1 MSYTIFLIRI
11 AISFILSFFIGLERL
26 SGRHATGLRT
36 NVLVCIGAFLFSSY
50 AFSVDATDKTR
61 MAAQVVSGI
70 GFLGAG
76 VIMKDG
82 TNIKGLTTAA
92 TLWCNAA
99 IGILCSAGLLKEAIT
114 GCIFILFSNIF
125 LKYLNYKISTNYNQ
139 KETYVFKIRCE
150 QEREN
155 KIRNQ
160 ITKAT
165 KNKNIKLTN
174 IEVKT
179 LENGNSKIYATISSN
194 LDFNYLIDKLMN
206 TIASE
211 KGILSV
217 GWNKLD
223 KLDDDTEDI
232 NEI

>member
-1 MSYTIFLIRI
+1 M
-11 AISFILSFFIGLERL
+11 
-26 SGRHATGLRT
+26 
-36 NVLVCIGAFLFSSY
+36 FSSY

-125 LKYLNYKISTNYNQ
+125 LKYLNYKISNNYNQ

-165 KNKNIKLTN
+165 KNENIKLTN

>member
-1 MSYTIFLIRI
+1 MLLGEYMHRIDSTIDIT
-11 AISFILSFFIGLERL
+11 RL
-26 SGRHATGLRT
+26 G
-36 NVLVCIGAFLFSSY
+36 
-50 AFSVDATDKTR
+50 
-61 MAAQVVSGI
+61 AQVVSGI

-76 VIMKDG
+76 AILKDG
-82 TNIKGLTTAA
+82 FSVRGLTTAA

-125 LKYLNYKISTNYNQ
+125 LKYLNYKISNNYNQ

-165 KNKNIKLTN
+165 KNENIKLTN

>member
-1 MSYTIFLIRI
+1 MTYTIFLIRI
-11 AISFILSFFIGLERL
+11 IICFILSFLIGLERL

-50 AFSVDATDKTR
+50 AFSVDASDKTR

-92 TLWCNAA
+92 TLWCNAS
-99 IGILCSAGLLKEAIT
+99 IGVFCSAGLLKEAVTACVI
-114 GCIFILFSNIF
+114 ILFSNIF
-125 LKYLNYKISTNYNQ
+125 LKYLNHKISNNFNH
-139 KETYVFKIRCE
+139 KETYVFKIRCD

-155 KIRNQ
+155 KIRGQ

-165 KNKNIKLTN
+165 KNENIKLTN

-179 LENGNSKIYATISSN
+179 LENGNSKIYATITSN
-194 LDFNYLIDKLMN
+194 LDFNYLVDKLMN

-217 GWNKLD
+217 GWKKLD
-223 KLDDDTEDI
+223 KSDDDTEDI